1 MKWILEEIYRVSI
14 KSLYNL
20 KNYFFFKPALHV
32 TQKTSPTCDS
42 YSCTTYVSHKYGLD
56 IFGYDLSTDRA
67 RELLEPYKD
76 VFWFQWKEMEK
87 F

>member
-20 KNYFFFKPALHV
+20 KKLFFF
-32 TQKTSPTCDS
+32 KTSPTCDS
-42 YSCTTYVSHKYGLD
+42 YSLTTYVSHKYGLD